1 MYSNG
6 RIFNETC
13 AKSYRNQK
21 RDRREGVFRGIG
33 PRPKVFR
40 SRSLRE
46 RLSSTAAHPYSPS
59 PDASGGRASSA
70 GPIGSEDSNGLIE
83 RDTAAARPSDFL
95 IHALYHLH
103 HSPGVLIFL
112 GMGVQAEAV
121 TFHLFDSFA
130 LFSLHPLHWTGV
142 AMAERP
148 ML

>member
-1 MYSNG
+1 MSA
-6 RIFNETC
+6 C
-13 AKSYRNQK
+13 PA
-21 RDRREGVFRGIG
+21 RRHARTP
-33 PRPKVFR
+33 PRRTRPVAE
-40 SRSLRE
+40 RE
-46 RLSSTAAHPYSPS
+46 L
-59 PDASGGRASSA
+59 SSA